1 MTFKEKKSDL
11 KNDAIPFLVAIPA
24 FLWMNAETGLGAPV
38 LSVIAVPA
46 GAYITCVVISLTV
59 FWLFGIS

>member
-11 KNDAIPFLVAIPA
+11 KNDAIPFLVVIPA
-24 FLWMNAETGLGAPV
+24 FLWMNAEMGLGAPV

-46 GAYITCVVISLTV
+46 VAYITFVVISMIAYC
-59 FWLFGIS
+59 LFGIS